1 MFDDDDFPIGAV
13 IGCGLAFLLLTPWWL
28 WVAIGVGLSI
38 PWWKRWRFKNL
49 KAADQ
54 RVFFV
59 DNEIFDRKPLM
70 YLGTTQEGTIR
81 WWYMRDG
88 SWRSYMVPQAI
99 DDGKVYWD
107 KKKEIKNPMLIVHL
121 NGFAAM
127 GNEWPEYYKTT
138 MAKVQKNKSRNK
150 KKKPAANANM
160 IQHPTSFDPE
170 AIQAVA
176 SNLPRADYVDVV
188 NEQAKFAGTAA
199 MQADRPLMELVQAV
213 QDLEKDATGVC
224 PTIDFDTLAR
234 NP

>member
-1 MFDDDDFPIGAV
+1 MFDDMEDFPFGVFIVASLV
-13 IGCGLAFLLLTPWWL
+13 TLLLLPWWL
-28 WVAIGVGLSI
+28 WLGVGVGLSI
-38 PWWKRWRFKNL
+38 PWWKKWRFKKMKL
-49 KAADQ
+49 ADQ
-54 RVFFV
+54 RTFFV
-59 DNEIFDRKPLM
+59 DNEIFDKKAMM
-70 YLGTTQEGTIR
+70 YLGTTQEGTLR

-107 KKKEIKNPMLIVHL
+107 KKVEIKNPMLIVHL

-138 MAKVQKNKSRNK
+138 TTKMQKNKSK
-150 KKKPAANANM
+150 KKKPAANGNM

-170 AIQAVA
+170 VIKAVA
-176 SNLPRADYVDVV
+176 SKLPRADYVDAV

-199 MQADRPLMELVQAV
+199 MAADRPLMELVQAV

-224 PTIDFDTLAR
+224 PTIDFGTLAR
-234 NP
+234 DP